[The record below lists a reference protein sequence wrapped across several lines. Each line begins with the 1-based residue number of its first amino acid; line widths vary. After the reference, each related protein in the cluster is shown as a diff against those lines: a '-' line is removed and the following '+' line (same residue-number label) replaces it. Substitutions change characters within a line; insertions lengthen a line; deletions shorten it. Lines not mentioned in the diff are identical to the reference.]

1 MTSHLR
7 HRDPGSVDRMAKE
20 DDMTLDNGPITWQV
34 TP

>member
-1 MTSHLR
+1 MTAHLR

-20 DDMTLDNGPITWQV
+20 DDMTLDNGQIIRQV